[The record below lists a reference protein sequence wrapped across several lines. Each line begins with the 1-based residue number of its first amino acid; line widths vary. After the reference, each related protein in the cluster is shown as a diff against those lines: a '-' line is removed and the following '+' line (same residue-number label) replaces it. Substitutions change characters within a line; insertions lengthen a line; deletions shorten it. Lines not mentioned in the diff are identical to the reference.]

1 MENNKMNLEDEKKKS
16 IFVSLYDITKEIGKY
31 TDRVI
36 KNMEEIEEYV
46 EDKNEFKEFWNRM
59 ALDSGKMIC
68 DIEKIKRKIILEEN

>member
-1 MENNKMNLEDEKKKS
+1 MLYPRFTLVPHQGRIISHVPLPENFRELVPGFYSQGRRK
-16 IFVSLYDITKEIGKY
+16 
-31 TDRVI
+31 R
-36 KNMEEIEEYV
+36 IEEYV